1 MSARDLIPR
10 TSVLI
15 PAFRE
20 EGSIASLIE
29 AVRALGPW
37 KEIVVVDDG
46 SPDATAERA
55 EAAGACVI
63 RHPYNKGNGAAVKSA
78 LRAAKGE
85 LVLLMDADGQHPAE
99 AIPKLLSELET
110 YDLVVGARS
119 RKSQASFSRA
129 LGNAALNRFA
139 SFLSSFAVLDLTSG
153 FRAARRERLME
164 FIHLLPNGFSYP
176 ATSTLAFI
184 KTGYNVKFVPIEG
197 NQRRGK
203 EKSKMRPWREGWR
216 FVLIVL
222 RMTTIFYPMRIV
234 LPLSLLFFLA
244 GLGYMTYTIVMRTDV
259 TDSSVLLITFSAVL
273 FLFGLLS
280 EQIAALRMDRDQ
292 S

>member
-1 MSARDLIPR
+1 MTVENLIPR

-20 EGSIASLIE
+20 EGSIATLVE
-29 AVRALGPW
+29 AIRALGPW

-55 EAAGACVI
+55 EAAGARVV

-78 LRAAKGE
+78 LRAAEGE
-85 LVLLMDADGQHPAE
+85 LVLLMDADGQHPTE
-99 AIPKLLSELET
+99 AIPKLLSELEV
-110 YDLVVGARS
+110 YDLAVGARS
-119 RKSQASFSRA
+119 FKSQAGLARA

-139 SFLSSFAVLDLTSG
+139 SMLSSFAIGDLTSG

-184 KTGYNVKFVPIEG
+184 KTGYNVTFVPIEG
-197 NQRRGK
+197 KKRSGK

-216 FVLIVL
+216 FLLIIL
-222 RMTTIFYPMRIV
+222 RMTTLFYPMRV
-234 LPLSLLFFLA
+234 VAPLAMTFFLA
-244 GLGYMTYTIVMRTDV
+244 GLSYMTYTVAMRTDV

-280 EQIAALRMDRDQ
+280 EQIAALRMEKKD
-292 S
+292 